1 MEINAAA
8 VSLALS
14 ARGVA
19 VFPSVTLLAHP
30 SHSVMPALVHR
41 PSVPEMQCAADNK
54 RIFLT
59 FLNLHLEEFYG
70 LQSALQVLSMF
81 QVLFSS
87 RCL

>member
-41 PSVPEMQCAADNK
+41 PSVPEMHCAADNK

-59 FLNLHLEEFYG
+59 YK
-70 LQSALQVLSMF
+70 S
-81 QVLFSS
+81 SS
-87 RCL
+87 RRILLTSKGFAGLINVSSFIQF